1 MKQYTEIDLPKKI
14 KNFLAFLFLISGI
27 VLTYLSLQELEKL
40 QLYFFIFSTLSTL
53 NILIVILNKTSFF
66 NKFFSLYIWLGY
78 FFSYTSHIIF
88 FNENYNF
95 PTGNFDFED
104 FNNRKELYIVLIIF
118 NLSILISFLISNK
131 YLYLRHKF
139 SNIKLN
145 KFYSKNT
152 NLFLL
157 SIISII
163 LLISFSNIIYKFFDY
178 YFFYKAKNPPILDA
192 FFKWL
197 YLFGFSSLMCIFL
210 NLNQSKKII
219 IQLLI
224 IYFVQEFLFY
234 YSILSRGCIFNS
246 LAIFA
251 AFVIKYQ
258 FDKNY
263 NYKIILSFFVLIFSL
278 FVINFYIL
286 IDERGGS
293 NKENFENYRS
303 KLNLN
308 IKYNIKK
315 HSNSSLV
322 NKINYYQP
330 ILNKTENKTKLTSD
344 FVPKVKRLFF
354 SIKNRV
360 FGVDSLMVVIGYP
373 NKGFDFLKESLN
385 EKFDPGNTSIFD
397 KIRYKNTISNQTRNI
412 TMPGILAFLYF
423 SGSLS
428 FVFIMTFLL
437 ILFCNLIEKIN
448 MLINNNIFLTSLI
461 SQLLAYRL
469 WHFGYAPS
477 NSYKILIAIFFSIIL
492 VYVTQRI
499 LLNFKIF
506 NK

>member
-1 MKQYTEIDLPKKI
+1 
-14 KNFLAFLFLISGI
+14 
-27 VLTYLSLQELEKL
+27 
-40 QLYFFIFSTLSTL
+40 
-53 NILIVILNKTSFF
+53 
-66 NKFFSLYIWLGY
+66 
-78 FFSYTSHIIF
+78 
-88 FNENYNF
+88 
-95 PTGNFDFED
+95 ED

-145 KFYSKNT
+145 KFHSKNT

-246 LAIFA
+246 LAIFV

-330 ILNKTENKTKLTSD
+330 ISNKTENKTKLTSD
-344 FVPKVKRLFF
+344 FEPKVKRLFF

-385 EKFDPGNTSIFD
+385 EKFDPGNTSVFD
-397 KIRYKNTISNQTRNI
+397 KIRYKNKISNQT
-412 TMPGILAFLYF
+412 
-423 SGSLS
+423 
-428 FVFIMTFLL
+428 
-437 ILFCNLIEKIN
+437 
-448 MLINNNIFLTSLI
+448 
-461 SQLLAYRL
+461 
-469 WHFGYAPS
+469 
-477 NSYKILIAIFFSIIL
+477 
-492 VYVTQRI
+492 
-499 LLNFKIF
+499 
-506 NK
+506 